1 MLSLL
6 GSLAAVSGL
15 VAVQAAMAGA
25 WDPAIGPPYQRLIER
40 VAERHELDAKLL
52 AALVEVESARQST
65 VVSHAGAVGLAQL
78 MPETA
83 RRFGVEDPRDPA
95 DNLDGGA
102 RYLAWLLR
110 RYEGSVPLALAA
122 YNAGEG
128 NVDRYGGIPPF
139 RETQGFVRK
148 VLRRA
153 GMSTL
158 LSGAGDPPARRGP
171 PARVVVGQDGAITLT
186 NVPGGG

>member
-1 MLSLL
+1 VLALL
-6 GSLAAVSGL
+6 GSLAAASGL
-15 VAVQAAMAGA
+15 AAVQTSLAGA

-52 AALVEVESARQST
+52 AALVEVESARQAR

-102 RYLAWLLR
+102 RYLSWLLR

-139 RETQGFVRK
+139 RETQGFVRR

-158 LSGAGDPPARRGP
+158 LSGGGAPPARRGP